1 MSVRDLANVLAI
13 HDKVIRLIGED
24 KLRDLSLGTK
34 VSLQDAG
41 PLSLRW
47 SDAALKSFLE
57 GAVRSKFGVTIKKK
71 NIKATLNGLSA
82 TIGDLSIAIFAAIQ
96 REQRPRQ
103 AESRPLQARSPI
115 KSSRA
120 I

>member
-1 MSVRDLANVLAI
+1 LSVRDLANVLAI
-13 HDKVIRLIGED
+13 HDKVIGLIGED
-24 KLRDLSLGTK
+24 KLRALSLGTK

-57 GAVRSKFGVTIKKK
+57 GVVRSKFGVTIKKK

-96 REQRPRQ
+96 REQRPRKVELMHAQ
-103 AESRPLQARSPI
+103 VRDSIETSGPV
-115 KSSRA
+115 
-120 I
+120 